1 MESNN
6 IEHSEQISLNIHD
19 TPNNLVTEPIQQP
32 KNKLK
37 MLFDEID
44 TEKKKIQKSKKSN
57 LNKNQITKEDEKFK
71 TKPTKPDFSQQI
83 QINKV
88 QKGIS
93 NIFLNNSTQY
103 KGLNNYGNICY
114 SNVVMQSLMGVF
126 EFSQML
132 NAYFKKIEDLDS
144 IEDEF
149 PIFYNLVKIMS
160 YYKSISIIK

>member
-6 IEHSEQISLNIHD
+6 IEHSEQISLNIQD

-37 MLFDEID
+37 MLFDEMD
-44 TEKKKIQKSKKSN
+44 TEKKKSQKVKTSN
-57 LNKNQITKEDEKFK
+57 LNKNQITKEDEKYK
-71 TKPTKPDFSQQI
+71 TKPTKPDFL
-83 QINKV
+83 

-93 NIFLNNSTQY
+93 SIFLNNSTQY

-144 IEDEF
+144 TEDEF

-160 YYKSISIIK
+160 YYKSISKKIINK